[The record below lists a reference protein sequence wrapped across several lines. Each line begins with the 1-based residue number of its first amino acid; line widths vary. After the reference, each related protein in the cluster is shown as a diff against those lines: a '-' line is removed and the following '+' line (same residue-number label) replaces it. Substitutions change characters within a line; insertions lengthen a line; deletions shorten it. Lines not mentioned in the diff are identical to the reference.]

1 MDYYNL
7 INEKIIKRNE
17 ISAWALDW
25 KKNKQSIVFTNGCFD
40 IIHYGHV
47 DYLVKAK
54 ELGDKLVIGLNSDMS
69 VKRLKGE
76 SRPVMNE
83 MARATL
89 LASLVF
95 VDAVVVFEEDTPEDL
110 IKTIVPDI
118 LVKGGDYKYQDI
130 VGADFVSVT
139 GGLVEII
146 PFVEGYS
153 TTDIL
158 KKL

>member
-1 MDYYNL
+1 MDYFNL

-54 ELGDKLVIGLNSDMS
+54 ELGDKLVIGLNSDKS

-76 SRPVMNE
+76 TRPIMNE
-83 MARATL
+83 LARATL

>member
-1 MDYYNL
+1 MDYFNL

-54 ELGDKLVIGLNSDMS
+54 ELGDKLVIGLNSDKS

-76 SRPVMNE
+76 TRPIMNE
-83 MARATL
+83 LARATL

-153 TTDIL
+153 KTDIL

>member
-1 MDYYNL
+1 MDYFSL

-17 ISAWALDW
+17 ISSWALDW

-40 IIHYGHV
+40 IVHYGHV

-54 ELGDKLVIGLNSDMS
+54 ELGDKLVIGLNSDES

-76 SRPVMNE
+76 TRPIINQ

-95 VDAVVVFEEDTPEDL
+95 VDAVVIFEEDTPEDL
-110 IKTIVPDI
+110 IKTIIPDI
-118 LVKGGDYKYQDI
+118 LVKGGDYKYHDI

>member
-1 MDYYNL
+1 MDYFNL

>member
-54 ELGDKLVIGLNSDMS
+54 ELGDKLVIGLNSDNS

-95 VDAVVVFEEDTPEDL
+95 VDAVVVFDEDTPEDL
-110 IKTIVPDI
+110 IKTIIPDI